1 MTDSITVQKIYKS
14 RNNLLDMLKEQDY
27 DVSQYENVGI
37 NEVNTLLTSK
47 QLDMQLK
54 KTNAEKKIYI
64 KYHLAKGLRS
74 TNIQEYIEELF
85 TIDEVLTKDD
95 DLMIIVKDEPNDT
108 LIKNIS
114 AIWDTENIYIT
125 AIAINRLQFNILNH
139 SLVPKHRILSN
150 IEEEEIRKKYNIMD
164 EKQMPDI
171 SRHSPVAQIIGLRPN
186 KICEIIRSSK
196 TGITSKFY
204 RICSS

>member
-14 RNNLLDMLKEQDY
+14 RNNLLDMLKDQDY
-27 DVSQYENVGI
+27 DVSHYENVGI
-37 NEVNTLLTSK
+37 NEINTLVTSK

-64 KYHLAKGLRS
+64 KYHLAKALRL

-95 DLMIIVKDEPNDT
+95 DLMIIVKDEPNET

-114 AIWDTENIYIT
+114 AIWDTENIYIN
-125 AIAINRLQFNILNH
+125 ALAINRLQFNILNH
-139 SLVPKHRILSN
+139 SLVPKHRMLSN

-164 EKQMPDI
+164 DKQMPDI

-186 KICEIIRSSK
+186 KMCEIIRSSK
-196 TGITSKFY
+196 TGIISKFY

>member
-1 MTDSITVQKIYKS
+1 MADSITVQKIFKS

-54 KTNAEKKIYI
+54 KTNTEKKIYI
-64 KYHLAKGLRS
+64 KYHLAKALRA

-85 TIDEVLTKDD
+85 TIDEVLTKED

-139 SLVPKHRILSN
+139 CLVPKHRMLSD
-150 IEEEEIRKKYNIMD
+150 IEEDEIRRKYNIMD
-164 EKQMPDI
+164 DKQMPDI

-186 KICEIIRSSK
+186 KMCEIIRSSK

>member
-1 MTDSITVQKIYKS
+1 MSDSITVQKIYKS
-14 RNNLLDMLKEQDY
+14 RNNLLDMLKTQDY
-27 DVSQYENVGI
+27 DVSAYENIGI

-54 KTNAEKKIYI
+54 KTDKDKKIYV
-64 KYHLAKGLRS
+64 KYHLAKALRS

-95 DLMIIVKDEPNDT
+95 DLMIIIKDEPNET
-108 LIKNIS
+108 LIKSIS
-114 AIWDTENIYIT
+114 AIWDTEQIYVTIL
-125 AIAINRLQFNILNH
+125 AINRLQFNILNH
-139 SLVPKHRILSN
+139 NLVPKHRVLSD
-150 IEEEEIRKKYNIMD
+150 EEGDEIKKKYNIMD
-164 EKQMPDI
+164 NSQMPDI
-171 SRHSPVAQIIGLRPN
+171 SRHSPVAQIIGLRPD